1 MLGAFE
7 IHHGPENPDCMAVG
21 LPKITELMFAYSR
34 DGFHWSRPDRRAHIR
49 AERWGSD
56 KWDTGYVQSLGNIC
70 TIQDDKLWFYYSGFQ
85 GDTNRLSSDWMQ
97 NGMYDK
103 GSMGIAFLRRD
114 GFAALS
120 ADGGSGEILTRP
132 LLFSG
137 SCLFVNVNCP
147 QGELKVEMIDA
158 TSETPIAG
166 FSLVQ
171 CQPISTDCTLQRVTW
186 QNETTLRAWRGKA
199 VQFRFSLTAG
209 SLYSFW
215 VSRDASG
222 RSDGY
227 VAGGGPGY
235 TSSVDTVGDAR

>member
-1 MLGAFE
+1 
-7 IHHGPENPDCMAVG
+7 MAVG

-34 DGFHWSRPDRRAHIR
+34 DGFHWSRPDRRAHIP

-70 TIQDDKLWFYYSGFQ
+70 TIQNDKLWFYYCGFQ
-85 GDTNRLSSDWMQ
+85 GDTNRLSSNWLQ

-114 GFAALS
+114 GFVGMT
-120 ADGGSGEILTRP
+120 ADGSGGELQTRP

-137 SCLFVNVNCP
+137 SCLFVNVDCP
-147 QGELKVEMIDA
+147 QGELKVEMQDA
-158 TSETPIAG
+158 STGLAIENFTLADCNP
-166 FSLVQ
+166 V
-171 CQPISTDCTLQRVTW
+171 STDSTLQRVTW
-186 QNETTLRAWRGKA
+186 QEESTLRAWRGKP
-199 VQFRFSLTAG
+199 VRFRFTLTNG
-209 SLYSFW
+209 SLYAFW
-215 VSRDASG
+215 VSRDESG

-235 TSSVDTVGDAR
+235 TGARDTVGSGMPASGNDE